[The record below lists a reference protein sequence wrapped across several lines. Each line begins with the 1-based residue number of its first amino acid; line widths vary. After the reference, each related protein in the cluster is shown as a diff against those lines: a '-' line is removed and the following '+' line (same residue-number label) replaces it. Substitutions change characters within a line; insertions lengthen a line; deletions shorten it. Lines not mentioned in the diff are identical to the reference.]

1 MAALRFGGGAAG
13 GRRHGERVAAR
24 RAGVG
29 LWGERARVCG
39 GPAGLAKCG
48 CRLFAVR
55 HDPGHT
61 AKAMFAVCPD
71 PRHTANSA
79 FAVCPGPSTRQ
90 TFFCNFFD

>member
-1 MAALRFGGGAAG
+1 
-13 GRRHGERVAAR
+13 VAAR
-24 RAGVG
+24 RGGVG
-29 LWGERARVCG
+29 LWAERARVCE

-71 PRHTANSA
+71 PGHTANST
-79 FAVCPGPSTRQ
+79 FAVCPGYRHTANLFLQIFLLS
-90 TFFCNFFD
+90 